1 MSCGREKAGGRT
13 GAGKGRPK
21 RSGGAALGSAGVPP
35 GVESARKNEN
45 STEEQ
50 FHGADF
56 IIRLVPAAGEEF
68 WRLPAP

>member
-13 GAGKGRPK
+13 GAGKGRP
-21 RSGGAALGSAGVPP
+21 P

-50 FHGADF
+50 FRGADF
-56 IIRLVPAAGEEF
+56 VIRLVPAAGEEF
-68 WRLPAP
+68 

>member
-1 MSCGREKAGGRT
+1 MSCGREKAGAPERERAARSAAEVRPW
-13 GAGKGRPK
+13 GAQGC
-21 RSGGAALGSAGVPP
+21 PP

-56 IIRLVPAAGEEF
+56 VIRLVLAAGEAF
-68 WRLPAP
+68 WRLPTP

>member
-1 MSCGREKAGGRT
+1 MSCGREKVGGRT
-13 GAGKGRPK
+13 GAGKGCPK
-21 RSGGAALGSAGVPP
+21 CPP
-35 GVESARKNEN
+35 GVESARARKNKN

-56 IIRLVPAAGEEF
+56 VIRLVPAAGEEF

>member
-13 GAGKGRPK
+13 GAGKGC
-21 RSGGAALGSAGVPP
+21 PP

-56 IIRLVPAAGEEF
+56 VIRLVPAAGEEF

>member
-13 GAGKGRPK
+13 GAGKGRPP
-21 RSGGAALGSAGVPP
+21 GA
-35 GVESARKNEN
+35 ENARKNEN

-56 IIRLVPAAGEEF
+56 VIRLVPAAGEEF
-68 WRLPAP
+68 

>member
-13 GAGKGRPK
+13 GAGKGC
-21 RSGGAALGSAGVPP
+21 PP
-35 GVESARKNEN
+35 GAENARKEKN

-56 IIRLVPAAGEEF
+56 VIRLVPAAGEAF
-68 WRLPAP
+68 WRLPTP